1 VQMAPRDGSTA
12 EQTKSA
18 TLLRY
23 LKIFRDFD
31 LSGDGSVSPSE
42 MKSALEADGILLSD
56 KEFQSF
62 MEEVGADC
70 NADLNFAEF
79 CELAKKL
86 FGAHVKNKTKMA
98 RIPRAY
104 LAPAQFDQYVTL
116 FREHAGE
123 DGDLDTSELQDFFKK
138 YGISVSAERLQG
150 IMAEVDDDGS
160 GTLGETEFLILLVK
174 ALGLKKR
181 KIGPGQCDLKMLR
194 EETWSMIEIKR
205 VGYQCKDFVECGY
218 TIEELLPLFSKLE
231 FNRAGVV
238 FPDMI
243 AAGWDCAKAKECGY
257 SLAEMVQAGCS
268 VQRIRD
274 AGFDDFNAAV
284 SLRKNGTSAVTM
296 RTGGWPLSELKKAGY
311 SATELRLAG
320 FSTLAVGAMQ
330 QLVASHAESQDT
342 TALREENRSPSQ

>member
-1 VQMAPRDGSTA
+1 MG
-12 EQTKSA
+12 
-18 TLLRY
+18 
-23 LKIFRDFD
+23 
-31 LSGDGSVSPSE
+31 
-42 MKSALEADGILLSD
+42 
-56 KEFQSF
+56 
-62 MEEVGADC
+62 
-70 NADLNFAEF
+70 
-79 CELAKKL
+79 
-86 FGAHVKNKTKMA
+86 KTKMA

-205 VGYQCKDFVECGY
+205 VGYECKDFVECGY
-218 TIEELLPLFSKLE
+218 TIEELLPLFSTLE